1 MLRWIAITLLVLVA
15 ACAALFLVQPRFA
28 RSVTDRIIR
37 FAERFAPD
45 EAAYL
50 RHGSTEPAD
59 ARLAKKGFILGAPT
73 FIRIFKQ
80 ENELEVWQMR
90 EDAFA
95 LVETYPICTWSGD
108 LGPKLA
114 EGDGQSPEG
123 FYAVGPKQLNPN
135 SAYYRA
141 FNLGFPN
148 AYDRTYGRSG
158 SFLMVHGDC
167 LSIGCYAMTDRGMD
181 DIYRIVEAAL
191 TAGQSE
197 IPVHAFPFR
206 MTAGKL
212 AEMAGHR
219 WASYWAGLKEGYD
232 LFERTRIPPEVS
244 VCGGRYAFG
253 APTAESCQPIRAW

>member
-1 MLRWIAITLLVLVA
+1 MRRWIVIALAVLLA
-15 ACAALFLVQPRFA
+15 TGSALFLIQPRFA
-28 RSVTDRIIR
+28 RSAADRAIR
-37 FAERFAPD
+37 IVALFFPD

-50 RHGSTEPAD
+50 RHGSTEPAA
-59 ARLAKKGFILGAPT
+59 ARLARKGFALGSQT

-80 ENELEVWQMR
+80 ERELEVWQNR
-90 EDAFA
+90 GGAFT
-95 LVETYPICTWSGD
+95 LVATYPICTWSGD

-123 FYAVGPKQLNPN
+123 FYVVGFRQLNPN

-167 LSIGCYAMTDRGMD
+167 LSIGCYAMTDAGID
-181 DIYRIVEAAL
+181 DIYGVVEAAL
-191 TAGQSE
+191 KAGQAE
-197 IPVHAFPFR
+197 VPVHAFPFR
-206 MTAGKL
+206 MSEEKL
-212 AEMAGHR
+212 TVMSGHR
-219 WASYWAGLKEGYD
+219 WAPFWANLKEGYD
-232 LFERTRIPPEVS
+232 LFERSRIPPVAT

-253 APTAESCQPIRAW
+253 PSTTENCQPIRAW